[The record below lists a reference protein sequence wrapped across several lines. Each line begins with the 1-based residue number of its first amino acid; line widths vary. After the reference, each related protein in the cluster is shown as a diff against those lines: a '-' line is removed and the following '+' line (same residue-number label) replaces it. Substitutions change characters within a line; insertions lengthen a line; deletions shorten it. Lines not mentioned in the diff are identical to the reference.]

1 MYELTTKSQS
11 VDTMTEPRLNGPWL
25 NENLNKD
32 HPNYEEFEDYLKSK
46 AKLDKLD

>member
-1 MYELTTKSQS
+1 
-11 VDTMTEPRLNGPWL
+11 MTEPRLNGPWL
-25 NENLNKD
+25 NENLKKDLD